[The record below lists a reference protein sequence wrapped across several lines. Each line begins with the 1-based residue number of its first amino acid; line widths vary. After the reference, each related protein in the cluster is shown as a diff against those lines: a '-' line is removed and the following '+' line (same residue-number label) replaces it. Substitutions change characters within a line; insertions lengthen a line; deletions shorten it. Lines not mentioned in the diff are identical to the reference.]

1 MLYMYFVLLSSFVV
15 GPILL
20 LSVCGNSWLPK
31 IMFLPQHYN

>member
-20 LSVCGNSWLPK
+20 LSVW
-31 IMFLPQHYN
+31 